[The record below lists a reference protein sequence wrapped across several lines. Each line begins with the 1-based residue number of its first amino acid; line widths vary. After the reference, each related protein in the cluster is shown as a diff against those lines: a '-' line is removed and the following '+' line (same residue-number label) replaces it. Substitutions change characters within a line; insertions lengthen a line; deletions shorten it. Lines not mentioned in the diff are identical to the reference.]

1 MAYFGITKGIIEGT
15 IVYGDGH
22 FKPYWGDIRIKKN
35 GCLDTLHGYDF
46 YEVEDR
52 QYHNWLEAQER
63 KLRGCMRRK
72 NAREKEKEGALA
84 AIEQRIENKSA
95 WKMARGYEAGV

>member
-63 KLRGCMRRK
+63 KLRGCMRRAFERI
-72 NAREKEKEGALA
+72 NARAFTTPEGW
-84 AIEQRIENKSA
+84 RIHLE
-95 WKMARGYEAGV
+95 R